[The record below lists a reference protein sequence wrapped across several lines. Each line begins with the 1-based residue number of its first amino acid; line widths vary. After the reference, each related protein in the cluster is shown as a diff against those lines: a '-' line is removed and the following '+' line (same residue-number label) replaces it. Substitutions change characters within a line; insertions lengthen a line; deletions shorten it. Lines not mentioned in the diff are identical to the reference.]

1 MLKTIQGIYRD
12 GQIELN
18 EIPDRIPSETQ
29 VIITF
34 LTESSF
40 EVSNNEIRTYHDLDF
55 LAGTW
60 SKEDEMEFLSH
71 TNEFNQI
78 DEKLWQ

>member
-18 EIPDRIPSETQ
+18 EIPDNIPSQTQ
-29 VIITF
+29 VIVTFITQ
-34 LTESSF
+34 
-40 EVSNNEIRTYHDLDF
+40 SNSEELNNQITTYHDLDF
-55 LAGTW
+55 LSGTW
-60 SKEDEMEFLSH
+60 SQEDEIEFLSH